1 MRSEKKQSMKKWGGR
16 VFVAGV
22 ALLALAVGATLALRH
37 YVPSASP
44 PADASALFALTFTD
58 TQDQPQAMAQWQG
71 NTLVVNFW
79 ATWCAPCIEE
89 MPDLQK
95 VQTEYLS
102 RGVKVVGLAID
113 NEAAVKRFA
122 DEMKLQFPLLLA
134 GATGSELIR
143 QLGNPSG
150 AMPFTLLIDQRG
162 RIVQSKLGRLRAI
175 ELRAW
180 LDEELKASIRPSVT

>member
-1 MRSEKKQSMKKWGGR
+1 MKKWGGR
-16 VFVAGV
+16 VFVAAV
-22 ALLALAVGATLALRH
+22 ALLALAVGATLALRQ
-37 YVPSASP
+37 YVPLAS
-44 PADASALFALTFTD
+44 PADASALFALSFKD

-71 NTLVVNFW
+71 NILVVNFW

-89 MPDLQK
+89 MPDLQQ
-95 VQTEYLS
+95 VQTEYVS

-122 DEMKLQFPLLLA
+122 VEMKLQFPLLLA
-134 GATGSELIR
+134 GAAGSELIR

-180 LDEELKASIRPSVT
+180 LDEELKASGSVT

>member
-1 MRSEKKQSMKKWGGR
+1 MKKWGSR
-16 VFVAGV
+16 VFAVAIG
-22 ALLALAVGATLALRH
+22 LLALAVGATLALR
-37 YVPSASP
+37 YFAPSAGP
-44 PADASALFALTFTD
+44 PADASALFEHTFKD

-95 VQTEYLS
+95 VQTEYVN
-102 RGVKVVGLAID
+102 RGVQVVGLAID
-113 NEAAVKRFA
+113 NEVAVKRFG
-122 DEMKLQFPLLLA
+122 DEFKLQFPLLLA
-134 GATGSELIR
+134 GAAGSELIR

-150 AMPFTLLIDQRG
+150 ALPYTLLIDQRG
-162 RIVQSKLGRLRAI
+162 LIVHSKLGRLRAS

-180 LDEELKASIRPSVT
+180 LDEQLKDRHRAQHH

>member
-1 MRSEKKQSMKKWGGR
+1 MKKWRGR
-16 VFVAGV
+16 VFVAAV
-22 ALLALAVGATLALRH
+22 ALLALAVGATFALRH

-44 PADASALFALTFTD
+44 PADTSALFAHTFKD
-58 TQDQPQAMAQWQG
+58 TQDQQQPMAQWRG

-95 VQTEYLS
+95 VQTEYMS

-143 QLGNPSG
+143 QLGNRSG

-162 RIVQSKLGRLRAI
+162 RIVQSKLGRLRAT
-175 ELRAW
+175 ELRGW
-180 LDEELKASIRPSVT
+180 LDEELKASTTRSAT

>member
-1 MRSEKKQSMKKWGGR
+1 MKKWGSR
-16 VFVAGV
+16 VFAVAIG
-22 ALLALAVGATLALRH
+22 LLALAVGATLALRH
-37 YVPSASP
+37 FAPSASP
-44 PADASALFALTFTD
+44 PADASALFAHTFKD

-95 VQTEYLS
+95 VQTEYVN
-102 RGVKVVGLAID
+102 RGVQVVGLAID
-113 NEAAVKRFA
+113 NEVAVKRFG
-122 DEMKLQFPLLLA
+122 DEFKLQFPLLLA
-134 GATGSELIR
+134 GAAGSELIR

-150 AMPFTLLIDQRG
+150 ALPYTLLIDQRG
-162 RIVQSKLGRLRAI
+162 LIVHSKLGRLRAS

-180 LDEELKASIRPSVT
+180 LDEQLKDRHRAQHH